1 MTETPINPRR
11 RAVAGIFRLQAARVA
26 APLAALLVVGFVVM
40 GVSRAAFFD
49 TTTNDANQFA
59 AGTVVLVDDDSG
71 SAMFNVSGMAGG
83 DTATGCIAV
92 TYNGSITPADVVL
105 YVAPGGLTGTGLDDY
120 LNLTVERGTGGSF
133 GDCTGF
139 SGSSIYSGTLDGFAA
154 ASTDFASGAGLWTA
168 SSTGDSR
175 VYRFTLT
182 LQDDNAA
189 QGLTA
194 TTTFTWE
201 AQNQ

>member
-1 MTETPINPRR
+1 MTTISRDRRERSRAAVWVRLITPI
-11 RAVAGIFRLQAARVA
+11 
-26 APLAALLVVGFVVM
+26 AALAVVGFLVM

-49 TTTNDANQFA
+49 TTTNDSNSFD

-71 SAMFNVSGMAGG
+71 SAMFSVSGMAGG
-83 DTATGCIAV
+83 DTAAECIAV
-92 TYNGSITPADVVL
+92 TYNGSITPSDVVL
-105 YVAPGGLTGTGLDDY
+105 YVAAGDLSGTGLDDY

-139 SGSSIYSGTLDGFAA
+139 SGTSIYSGTLDGFTA

-168 SSTGDSR
+168 AAPGDSR
-175 VYRFTLT
+175 VYRFTAT

-189 QGLTA
+189 QSLNA
-194 TTTFTWE
+194 TVTFTWE

>member
-1 MTETPINPRR
+1 MTTYDGKSRQTIPRR
-11 RAVAGIFRLQAARVA
+11 TARLG
-26 APLAALLVVGFVVM
+26 APIAALLVVGLLVI
-40 GVSRAAFFD
+40 GTSRAAFFD

-83 DTATGCIAV
+83 DTATECIAV

-120 LNLTVERGTGGSF
+120 LNLTIERGTGGSF

-139 SGSSIYSGTLDGFAA
+139 SGSSIYSGTLDGFTA

-168 SSTGDSR
+168 GSTGDSR
-175 VYRFTLT
+175 VYRFTVT
-182 LQDDNAA
+182 LQDVAAA

-194 TTTFTWE
+194 DVTFTWE
-201 AQNQ
+201 SQNQ